1 MHVHS
6 KYSYDAVSNLESIF
20 SIAKK
25 KGMDG
30 IALTDHGTARGWKDA
45 KKAAKKHKMQLICGE
60 EIKAFDENGKVLGDV
75 LCFFLQ
81 QEIKAKNFF
90 NILDIA
96 HAQDAL
102 VFYAHPFD
110 KIRTSFKENVSRFSK
125 LIDGMEVF
133 NSRTIYPKFNE
144 KAEKFAKNHRLPFS
158 AGSDAHIKYTVGD
171 AFTEANAETLEEFR
185 KKLMKRHVKIHG
197 IISPGYFGMVSI
209 FARLIKYSLNQNIEK
224 NL

>member
-60 EIKAFDENGKVLGDV
+60 EIKAFDENRKVLGDV

-110 KIRTSFKENVSRFSK
+110 KIPNFPLIFIHYTNFFKILFWIFSGETIFSHFKSFFSSSR
-125 LIDGMEVF
+125 
-133 NSRTIYPKFNE
+133 
-144 KAEKFAKNHRLPFS
+144 
-158 AGSDAHIKYTVGD
+158 
-171 AFTEANAETLEEFR
+171 
-185 KKLMKRHVKIHG
+185 
-197 IISPGYFGMVSI
+197 
-209 FARLIKYSLNQNIEK
+209 
-224 NL
+224 